1 MQRTSI
7 GIPEDDYK
15 KIQAQAAQ
23 KSIPVADYLRHLIQL
38 GLKVEEAAENHS
50 QGHSEEATSLDWSQE
65 KLLTW
70 GLELRYLL
78 RYLIQNGF
86 QHSIEQRNAFLTEAK
101 EKAVLRIET
110 WLNAENNVPDSE
122 DH

>member
-7 GIPEDDYK
+7 GLPDDDYK
-15 KIQAQAAQ
+15 KIQAQADK
-23 KSIPVADYLRHLIQL
+23 KSLGVADYLRHLILL

-50 QGHSEEATSLDWSQE
+50 HGHSENSVSLDPQK

-70 GLELRYLL
+70 GLESRYLI

-86 QHSIEQRNAFLTEAK
+86 QHSIEQRNACIIEAQ
-101 EKAVLRIET
+101 EKAALRVEA
-110 WLNAENNVPDSE
+110 WLNSENGIPDSE
-122 DH
+122 ED